1 MKLSILIRES
11 SKRDDYAKAASRYST
26 WSPNPDISHVNEKYG
41 SANMSSPW
49 LLERLGTA
57 ITRRRQ
63 FLTYRMEHH
72 GKLTGDWGEDID
84 VVVVETPDKIREGK
98 KPAKSI
104 APTQATTF
112 IPDTFTPEKDGS
124 DIAGSVVSVGSQ
136 TSYEATE
143 FARED
148 GPTKLTVPPPPKWA
162 FPDVPFEYGEPFQ
175 CPVCY
180 TEQKV
185 KNKNAWK

>member
-1 MKLSILIRES
+1 LGEVEPASELQVLCIAIHAAIGNLMKLSILIRES

-26 WSPNPDISHVNEKYG
+26 WSPNPDISHVKEKYG
-41 SANMSSPW
+41 SANMSSAW

-63 FLTYRMEHH
+63 FLTYRKDHH

-84 VVVVETPDKIREGK
+84 VVVETPETIREGK

-112 IPDTFTPEKDGS
+112 IPDMFTPETAGP
-124 DIAGSVVSVGSQ
+124 DIAGSFG
-136 TSYEATE
+136 
-143 FARED
+143 
-148 GPTKLTVPPPPKWA
+148 
-162 FPDVPFEYGEPFQ
+162 
-175 CPVCY
+175 
-180 TEQKV
+180 
-185 KNKNAWK
+185 